1 MTGSVATDITD
12 TDTHHAVEQFLYLEA
27 RLLDQWRLDEWF
39 ALISPDIV
47 YRVPSP
53 GSDHLDPR
61 FTLQVISDNYT
72 RLGGRVTRLKSKHAH
87 AESPH
92 SRTRRFVT
100 NIYSTSNADGNIVAE
115 SNFHVMRTRLGK
127 LDHFLGTYRHTLIPS
142 DDGFTILE
150 RVATLDHGIVE
161 AGGTVSIIL

>member
-1 MTGSVATDITD
+1 MTDSLTAETIDSG
-12 TDTHHAVEQFLYLEA
+12 THHAVEQFLYREA
-27 RLLDQWRLDEWF
+27 RLLDEWRLDEWF
-39 ALISPDIV
+39 ALISPDIT

-61 FTLQVISDNYT
+61 FTLQVINDNYS

-92 SRTRRFVT
+92 SRTRRLLT
-100 NIYSTSNADGNIVAE
+100 NVYTTTDSAGNIVVQ
-115 SNFHVMRTRLGK
+115 SNFHVMRTRSGQ

-142 DDGFTILE
+142 ESGFAITE